1 VAEARAAEGRA
12 AGISTEL
19 AIYRMLVGGRVRSEW
34 QYRTSFALFL
44 LSQAMVATLEFASI
58 AVIFTN
64 IDALGGW
71 SLVEV
76 TVLVGINGVAFG
88 LADMFASPVEFASIH
103 IRQGTFDTFLIR
115 PVSPLLQL
123 IGTEF
128 ELRRVG
134 LVVQPTIV
142 LAIALQL
149 VRVQWTPAAAL
160 LVATAIVSGA
170 VIFGAIWVLT
180 SSIAFW
186 TVETQE
192 IASSFT
198 YGGRTLGNYPIDVF
212 GAWLRRIVTFAVPI
226 AFVGY
231 LPAARLLGKPLPFG
245 LPSILGWGGPA
256 VALVLLI
263 MTRAVWRFAIR
274 HYRSTGS

>member
-1 VAEARAAEGRA
+1 MVAE
-12 AGISTEL
+12 ISTEL
-19 AIYRMLVGGRVRSEW
+19 AMYRILVRARIRSEW
-34 QYRTSFALFL
+34 QYRTSFVLFL
-44 LSQAMVATLEFASI
+44 LSQAMVATLEFAGI
-58 AVIFTN
+58 AVIYTN

-71 SLVEV
+71 SIAEV
-76 TVLVGINGVAFG
+76 AVLVGLNGVAFG
-88 LADMFASPVEFASIH
+88 LADVFASPVELAAFH
-103 IRQGTFDTFLIR
+103 IRQGSFDTFLIR

-123 IGTEF
+123 LGSEF

-134 LVVQPTIV
+134 LIVQPTIV
-142 LAIALQL
+142 LAIGLQL
-149 VRVQWTPAAAL
+149 VQVHWRPASVLL
-160 LVATAIVSGA
+160 LVIAIASGA

-192 IASSFT
+192 LANSFT

-231 LPAARLLGKPLPFG
+231 LPAAWLLDKPLPFG
-245 LPSILGWGGPA
+245 LPPIIGWGSPA
-256 VALVLLI
+256 VALLLVVI
-263 MTRAVWRFAIR
+263 TRAVWKFAIR